1 MKKIL
6 QKEFIKNYS
15 YIREY
20 KRYYKNKPII
30 YKQIKF
36 KVFVMETLLNLFYLW
51 NKAITKN
58 NSKNKLF
65 INTDNLFFDI
75 ERYF

>member
-6 QKEFIKNYS
+6 QKWFIKNYS

-20 KRYYKNKPII
+20 KRYYKNKPNI
-30 YKQIKF
+30 YKQIRF

-51 NKAITKN
+51 NKVITKD

-75 ERYF
+75 EKYF

>member
-1 MKKIL
+1 MKKI
-6 QKEFIKNYS
+6 FIKWFVKNYA
-15 YIREY
+15 YVREY
-20 KRYYKNKPII
+20 KRYYKNKPTI
-30 YKQIKF
+30 YKQIRF
-36 KVFVMETLLNLFYLW
+36 KIFIEESLLNLFSW
-51 NKAITKN
+51 CNKVITKD

>member
-15 YIREY
+15 YMREY
-20 KRYYKNKPII
+20 KRYYKNKLEI
-30 YKQIKF
+30 YKQIRF

-51 NKAITKN
+51 NKVITKD
-58 NSKNKLF
+58 NSKSKLF
-65 INTDNLFFDI
+65 INTDTLFFDI